1 MFQRH
6 PENPIITPG
15 LSPWRMA
22 ASFNPGVIYEDG
34 HYYLYERT
42 AGSLRPFHC
51 YIGLLESQDG
61 VHISHVSDQP
71 VFTPAMA
78 GSPYGSVQDPRVVR
92 IGSTYIMTYAFR
104 PYTWSINPT
113 GVGVFEGYETP
124 FPGYDGDSSKNQTR
138 SGIAVS
144 EDRLHWRH
152 LAGVNDPDVDDRD
165 VLLFP
170 EKIGGRYAA
179 LRRPRR
185 FVGAMQTQEDHPS
198 ISLSYSP
205 DLLTW
210 SPPELVLQPEND
222 WEGNRIGGST
232 PPVKTE
238 QGWLVFY
245 HGVETQDAALR
256 RVCYR
261 LGAMLL
267 DLDNPA
273 RVIARTKDFLM
284 EPEAYY
290 ERFGSVIP
298 NVIFP
303 TGVVLKDGLISL
315 YYGVCD
321 TAIALAT
328 ARLED
333 VLARLTTQ
341 K

>member
-1 MFQRH
+1 MFQRDPH
-6 PENPIITPG
+6 NPIIVPG
-15 LSPWRMA
+15 LYPWRMA

-34 HYYLYERT
+34 RYFLYERA

-51 YIGLLESQDG
+51 YIGLLESHDG
-61 VHISHVSDQP
+61 VHFAHVSDRP
-71 VFTPAMA
+71 VFTPEMA

-92 IGSTYIMTYAFR
+92 IGATYYMTYAFR

-113 GVGVFEGYETP
+113 GVGVFEGYETN
-124 FPGYDGDSSKNQTR
+124 FPGYDGNSRKNQTR

-144 EDRLHWRH
+144 DDRLHWSH
-152 LAGVNDPDVDDRD
+152 LAWVNDLDVDDRD
-165 VLLFP
+165 ILLFP
-170 EKIGGRYAA
+170 QKIGEKYAV
-179 LRRPRR
+179 LRRPRK
-185 FVGAMQTQEDHPS
+185 FVGAMQAQDDHPG
-198 ISLSYSP
+198 IYLSYSQ

-210 SPPELVLQPEND
+210 SQPELVIQPEYA

-232 PPVKTE
+232 PPVQTD

-245 HGVETQDAALR
+245 HGVENQDPSLR

-267 DLDNPA
+267 DLENPT
-273 RVIARTKDFLM
+273 RVIARTSNFLM
-284 EPEAYY
+284 EPETYY
-290 ERFGSVIP
+290 ERFGSIIP

-328 ARLED
+328 ARLDD
-333 VLARLTTQ
+333 VLARIMG
-341 K
+341 